1 MRFPNAKSLILQ
13 VWNTLTKTVT
23 RDTWS
28 ASAFRSSI
36 QSMGSS
42 DFPGVIF
49 FFRILNKRKF
59 FPSFEVLVHMV
70 SRQSVF
76 SWNINTLKGSEN
88 EILLIY
94 TSLLAHILP
103 MRPERENICVA
114 VSGNW
119 LNLHR
124 LSRGTACENRWI
136 LETEQIIFTRDIMSF
151 GFYCEILLTNNS
163 VCHKLFWPVAT
174 EIKLFF
180 CKFLQVMLWL
190 GRSVWITTEH

>member
-1 MRFPNAKSLILQ
+1 
-13 VWNTLTKTVT
+13 
-23 RDTWS
+23 
-28 ASAFRSSI
+28 
-36 QSMGSS
+36 MGSS

-114 VSGNW
+114 VSGN
-119 LNLHR
+119 
-124 LSRGTACENRWI
+124 
-136 LETEQIIFTRDIMSF
+136 
-151 GFYCEILLTNNS
+151 
-163 VCHKLFWPVAT
+163 
-174 EIKLFF
+174 
-180 CKFLQVMLWL
+180 
-190 GRSVWITTEH
+190 